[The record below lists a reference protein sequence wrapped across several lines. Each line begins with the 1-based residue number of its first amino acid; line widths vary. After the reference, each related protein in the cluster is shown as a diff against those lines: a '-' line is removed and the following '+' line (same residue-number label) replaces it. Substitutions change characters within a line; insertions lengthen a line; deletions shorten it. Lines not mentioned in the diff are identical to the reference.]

1 MEFPTLPNW
10 ATQKNYLWHSNPE
23 SRPVCRTYFDKCII
37 RPKLDIA
44 WSIVKGEKDGDK
56 DHAIEQ
62 IKKYTNDAA
71 KMTAGKIVQ
80 SLVEDYR
87 INNKADTI
95 EDCID
100 AGKEMFAE
108 YKPKTWDDGKDEAQL
123 EICRDTFADV
133 FKNALQGIDEAQNK
147 LRINKLEGE
156 RNYMFAVPG
165 LALEYNG
172 KPDFN
177 GQIELKTTWATYSKL
192 ISSGRR
198 SASLPSQP
206 SWSHLCQVAGYW
218 AFKNEP
224 QSIVYANEKGFRVFT
239 EENCEKLA
247 PEALKNIWNHIV
259 AKCRIRENQ
268 LKSAET
274 VNDLIQL
281 VEPDFSHMYAWDIHP
296 DVLSEAKLLWGFVQ

>member
-1 MEFPTLPNW
+1 MEFPTLPSW
-10 ATQKNYLWHSNPE
+10 ASNKNYLWHSNPE

-56 DHAIEQ
+56 DHALEQ
-62 IKKYTNDAA
+62 IQKYTNDAA
-71 KMTAGKIVQ
+71 KMTAGRIVQ
-80 SLVEDYR
+80 SLVDDYR
-87 INNKADTI
+87 VHNKADTI
-95 EDCID
+95 EDCVD
-100 AGKEMFAE
+100 AGREMFAE
-108 YKPKTWDDGKDEAQL
+108 YNPKTWDDGKDEAQL
-123 EICRDTFADV
+123 DLCVNSFADV
-133 FKNALQGIDEAQNK
+133 FKNALDGIDEAQNK

-156 RNYMFAVPG
+156 RNYMFTVPG

-177 GQIELKTTWATYSKL
+177 GQIELKTTW
-192 ISSGRR
+192 SSVANTKSGKR
-198 SASLPSQP
+198 SASLPTQP

-218 AFKNEP
+218 AFKKEP
-224 QSIVYANEKGFRVFT
+224 QAIVYANETSFRVFT
-239 EENCEKLA
+239 EDNCEKLT

-281 VEPDFSHMYAWDIHP
+281 VEPDFSHMFAWDIHP